1 MINTP
6 RRLPRVPTR
15 AEAASEISM
24 NIVGVARAIRID
36 RRNNGERRARAD
48 YVFARGTRGM
58 PTRGFEFFRRA
69 AEVYRQ
75 SSYGGPRDVDIEHV
89 EERDLVSYGLWPA
102 NNRFHADRRKL
113 IRLILWVDPEHRA
126 MISGDRI
133 KSKRK
138 WYRGLIR

>member
-6 RRLPRVPTR
+6 RRLPRVPKR

-48 YVFARGTRGM
+48 YVFARGTLTRGM
-58 PTRGFEFFRRA
+58 PTRGFEFFRRP

-75 SSYGGPRDVDIEHV
+75 SSYRGTAGCR
-89 EERDLVSYGLWPA
+89 
-102 NNRFHADRRKL
+102 
-113 IRLILWVDPEHRA
+113 HRA
-126 MISGDRI
+126 CGRAGPSFL
-133 KSKRK
+133 
-138 WYRGLIR
+138 WTLAC